1 MFPAPFNLRRAEPRD
16 EPAAYN
22 VCVETGDNGLSA
34 AHQYAD
40 DPRALGRIFV
50 GPYLA
55 LEPDLAFV
63 LEDDEGVCGYLL
75 GALDSHRFLE
85 AYTSTWLPPIQA
97 AHPEPTGDLS
107 EWTPTQKVY
116 SEYHHPELF
125 LPEPY
130 AEYPSHL
137 HIDLLARAQGRG
149 LGGKLMRTLMD
160 ALAAK
165 GSPGVHLGMGE
176 GNTRAE
182 RFYRRLGFTELARN
196 RGVLYLGHTLNAKS
210 L

>member
-1 MFPAPFNLRRAEPRD
+1 MISAPFHLRRAEPRD

-22 VCVETGDNGLSA
+22 VCVETGNNGLSA
-34 AHQYAD
+34 AHKYAD

-55 LEPDLAFV
+55 LESDLAFV
-63 LEDDEGVCGYLL
+63 LEDDQGICGYLL

-85 AYTSTWLPPIQA
+85 AYISTWLPPIQA
-97 AHPEPTGDLS
+97 AHPAPTGDLS
-107 EWTPTQKVY
+107 RWTPTQKIY
-116 SEYHHPELF
+116 YEYYHPDLF

-149 LGGKLMRTLMD
+149 LGGEMMRTLMD

-165 GSPGVHLGMGE
+165 GSPGVHLGLGE

-182 RFYRRLGFTELARN
+182 KFYLKLGFTELARN
-196 RGVLYLGHTLNAKS
+196 RGVLYLGHKLNSK
-210 L
+210 

>member
-1 MFPAPFNLRRAEPRD
+1 MISAPFNLRHAEPRD

-34 AHQYAD
+34 AHKYTD

-63 LEDDEGVCGYLL
+63 LEDDRGVCGYLL

-85 AYTSTWLPPIQA
+85 EYIRTWLPPIQA
-97 AHPEPTGDLS
+97 AHPEPTGDPS
-107 EWTPTQKVY
+107 KWTPTQKVHY
-116 SEYHHPELF
+116 EYYHPDMF

-149 LGGKLMRTLMD
+149 LGGDMMRNLMD

-176 GNTRAE
+176 ENTRAE
-182 RFYRRLGFTELARN
+182 KFYRKLGFTELAHN
-196 RGVLYLGHTLNAKS
+196 RGVLYLGHKLNSK
-210 L
+210 

>member
-1 MFPAPFNLRRAEPRD
+1 MIPAPFNLRHAEPRD

-34 AHQYAD
+34 AHKYTD

-63 LEDDEGVCGYLL
+63 LEDDRGVCGYLL

-85 AYTSTWLPPIQA
+85 EYIRTWLPPIQA
-97 AHPEPTGDLS
+97 AHPEPKGDPS
-107 EWTPTQKVY
+107 KWTPTQKVHY
-116 SEYHHPELF
+116 EYYHSDMF

-149 LGGKLMRTLMD
+149 LGGGMMRTLMD

-165 GSPGVHLGMGE
+165 GSRGVHLGMGE
-176 GNTRAE
+176 ENTRAE
-182 RFYRRLGFTELARN
+182 KFYRKLGFTELARN
-196 RGVLYLGHTLNAKS
+196 RGVLYLGHKLNSK
-210 L
+210 